1 MRLHPKRPI
10 LERRKGFCPETPSGK
25 LKTFTA
31 TAHLLES
38 GLGEYMN
45 SELLGSKYPSSPVP
59 IELPLS
65 VIIG

>member
-1 MRLHPKRPI
+1 MQLHSHGLV
-10 LERRKGFCPETPSGK
+10 LERQRDFCPETPSEK

-38 GLGEYMN
+38 ALGEYMN

-59 IELPLS
+59 MELPLS
-65 VIIG
+65 VIRG